1 MKPMQLFACF
11 AFALSLAG
19 ASRAQVI
26 SIITTPAGSFSNS
39 AGSAIAKVV
48 TEKAKIR
55 MTVQAQASTGYEEL
69 EAGTSEF
76 NVSNSFDSTFFATS
90 KGEYEGQ
97 GPHKNIRHVASL
109 IPYRVAM
116 HVRAGSN
123 IKTISDLKGKRVSSG
138 FNAQKTIAR
147 IIEAHLVNG
156 GLTYK
161 DVTGVPTPNVNT
173 QADDFKTNKVDVL
186 FFALGSGAIK
196 EAAAS
201 VGGVRVLEVNDS
213 PAAQQRMQTI
223 LPGAYVMTV
232 NPSPQFDG
240 IAKATKIIA
249 FDMDLNSSVKVPEDV
264 VYKVVKALYENKADL
279 ASTFPP
285 FAILDVKTIAK
296 PIEGIEYH
304 PGAIRF
310 YKEVGL
316 WPPKAQGAASE
327 ASNAAEPAKK
337 GPAAAKKK

>member
-11 AFALSLAG
+11 ALALFLAG

-97 GPHKNIRHVASL
+97 GPHNNIRHVAAL

-116 HVRAGSN
+116 HVRASSN
-123 IKTISDLKGKRVSSG
+123 INSISELKGKRVSSG

-161 DVTGVPTPNVNT
+161 DVKGVPTPNVNT

-201 VGGVRVLEVNDS
+201 VGGVRVLQVTDS
-213 PAAQQRMQTI
+213 PAAQQRMQGI
-223 LPGAYVMTV
+223 LPGAYVITV

-240 IAKATKIIA
+240 IAKPTKIIA
-249 FDMDLNSSVKVPEDV
+249 FDMDLNSSIKVSEDV
-264 VYKVVKALYENKADL
+264 VYKVVKAIYENKADL
-279 ASTFPP
+279 AATFPP
-285 FAILDVKTIAK
+285 FGILQTGNMAK
-296 PIEGIEYH
+296 PIEGIEFH

-310 YKEVGL
+310 YKEAGL
-316 WPPKAQGAASE
+316 WPPKAPGASGPA
-327 ASNAAEPAKK
+327 AKAAEPPKK
-337 GPAAAKKK
+337 GEAGKKK